1 MLDKLIERLKV
12 GISKDEF
19 YNLTKNLY
27 EGFDFEAIY
36 DLLKFQG
43 LPLTIQNNKIYLK
56 TALIPYDEA
65 EYTIVDLEVN
75 NSKPNEGQAIEIGAV
90 KIKNLKPVDEFSF
103 LIKATDIPKYVTKV
117 TGIDEEML
125 KNEASQKEILKKFR
139 LFLGDSIFVAHA
151 ADFDFN
157 FLAKQF
163 EKENLGTLLNRHLCT
178 ITLAEKTI
186 EASRYGLKYLKEEL
200 NLPQEV
206 DHRAL
211 GDARTTARVFLKAL
225 KNLPEDIVT
234 AEDLIEF
241 GAPKKNKCKKKK
253 KNQSS

>member
-1 MLDKLIERLKV
+1 MLEKLIQKLKV

-27 EGFDFEAIY
+27 EGFDFDAIY

-43 LPLTIQNNKIYLK
+43 LPLTTVNDKIYLK

-103 LIKATDIPKYVTKV
+103 LIKAKDIPKYVTKV
-117 TGIDEEML
+117 TGINEEML

-139 LFLGDSIFVAHA
+139 LFLGDSVFVAHA

-186 EASRYGLKYLKEEL
+186 DASRYGLKYLKEEL
-200 NLPQEV
+200 NLPNEV

-241 GAPKKNKCKKKK
+241 AAPKKNKCKKKK
-253 KNQSS
+253 NQSS

>member
-1 MLDKLIERLKV
+1 MFEKLIEKLKK

-19 YNLTKNLY
+19 YSLAKKEY

-36 DLLKFQG
+36 DILKFQG
-43 LPLTIQNNKIYLK
+43 LPLTTINDKIYLK
-56 TALIPYDEA
+56 TALIPYEDA
-65 EYTIVDLEVN
+65 EYSIVDIEVN

-90 KIKNLKPVDEFSF
+90 KIKNLEPVEEFSF
-103 LIKATDIPKYVTKV
+103 LIKADDIPKYVTKV
-117 TGIDEEML
+117 TGIDQDML

-151 ADFDFN
+151 ADFDYN
-157 FLAKQF
+157 FLKRQF

-178 ITLAEKTI
+178 ISLAEKTI
-186 EASRYGLKYLKEEL
+186 DASRYGLKYLKEEL
-200 NLPQEV
+200 NLPEEV

-225 KNLPEDIVT
+225 KNLPKDIIS
-234 AEDLIEF
+234 AEDLISF
-241 GAPKKNKCKKKK
+241 AAPRKNKNKKKS
-253 KNQSS
+253 NS